1 MAHDVTYVFTQ
12 KDKVQQER
20 GALAD
25 MVALLTYVQYN
36 RTQQKE
42 KNGNGYFQKT
52 ISASSNMEA
61 EMTNSKN
68 YGTAVKNMY
77 HKGE

>member
-25 MVALLTYVQYN
+25 MVALLTYVLLRFIAWQN
-36 RTQQKE
+36 EWKHT
-42 KNGNGYFQKT
+42 FT
-52 ISASSNMEA
+52 
-61 EMTNSKN
+61 
-68 YGTAVKNMY
+68 
-77 HKGE
+77 